1 MCRGVVSV
9 MSSKYGSHELAQQGL
24 KWLKAQ
30 RQTLIDLYQN
40 ELLSIPFYR
49 QIEESLRSELAAGS
63 IDRII
68 KRMEGSGFDANE
80 LKASL
85 SGVLERGVG
94 LQPMLDASDKLV
106 EVITRQV
113 NRQLSAADQRPLAEA
128 LLKKVQYLNQLS
140 KATMAS
146 ALIRYES
153 EK

>member
-1 MCRGVVSV
+1 
-9 MSSKYGSHELAQQGL
+9 MSSNYGSHELAQQGL

-30 RQTLIDLYQN
+30 RQTLIELYQN
-40 ELLSIPFYR
+40 ELPSIPFY
-49 QIEESLRSELAAGS
+49 QQVEVGLRNEFAASS

-68 KRMEGSGFDANE
+68 KRLEGFGFDTNE

-85 SGVLERGVG
+85 SSVLEKGAG

-106 EVITRQV
+106 EVITRQLK
-113 NRQLSAADQRPLAEA
+113 RQLNEPHQQPVAEA
-128 LLKKVQYLNQLS
+128 LLNKVQYLNQLS

-153 EK
+153 DKS